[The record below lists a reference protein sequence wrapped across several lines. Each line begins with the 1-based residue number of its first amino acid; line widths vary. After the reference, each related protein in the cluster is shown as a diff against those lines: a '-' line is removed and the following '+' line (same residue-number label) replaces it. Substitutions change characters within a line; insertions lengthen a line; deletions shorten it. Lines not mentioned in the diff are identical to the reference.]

1 MKQSKLSNHAKI
13 WMLLGLFTVYVCLE
27 LSLNILLIDMYAQPI
42 QAVFGEHRITAERLE
57 LFGRTLSGFGLAL
70 AVATFI
76 PAKQFNLLIRD
87 KSQKVTSNTTL
98 TPKTARLINGIFR
111 PLLLVIVWALII
123 PCLRIAVD
131 GIVDTTS
138 NDKKLGAVRAI
149 VYKEA
154 YLAETVAIEG
164 FPQFDEIVSD
174 PKRRDLMVALIPS
187 LAYFS
192 SGFNQLIESNLEN
205 MADQFLL
212 NRQEEYFIKD
222 AIPRI
227 RQFDRT
233 YKQELASYQKAS
245 KDYLEALKKEN
256 NYSLIER
263 ERAALQN
270 KANDKINNHWKSYS
284 QALLDAD
291 NYKKEVAEDSTNA
304 IRKGYSS
311 VKDDYFSSNCNSACR
326 RQLKVDFAQYLTTLK
341 YDTGESFGVYLTADD
356 ITVAK
361 MLKSKYYLMA
371 MFERGRIN
379 YIHRVY
385 GIPEDME
392 YEEYNQSTQ
401 ALKIAL
407 GQFKEQGVKVADN
420 WSFNDERAL
429 HKAIEAKYKGRAKA
443 LWDEYRKSS
452 RFAVAKPRIDRVGFA
467 RLPQVTQY
475 AQKTLGSYYLAEF
488 SPSISERK
496 YKKLWLNK
504 QDNISFIKMVT
515 STAATAAFSPGGSMF
530 MLGKDAVKLAVIPP
544 MSIAASLLAIFLLF
558 IKLAVYLWP
567 KNKGYL
573 TLAML
578 AGILAFALPVGA
590 SITNKNAYHT
600 MMGNFAKAFSTV
612 DPFDKFFT
620 VGFGYVLDIENGIF
634 QTYRDLK
641 VVRLVGKIIKYQP
654 PHQADDSVNTPS
666 EAIAVHDEHLLR
678 SYDDFAYHWLSF
690 LPKSLGLGEVIKPF
704 DTNITVLKQDMN
716 VGAYMGVR
724 LENEKVAAVSMPNF
738 MQNSDIG
745 LLADQKFFYKPDVKG
760 LVEEFSSNYD
770 DPQYWLQLSQ
780 GNIGKQ
786 SLMQK
791 LELNM
796 AAYLNSNASTLALL
810 NTLNNKGQNNLILL
824 ELERNKKYRCFV
836 LGVVDAQMISDS
848 INVNFFDYQELPKCK
863 AVL

>member
-1 MKQSKLSNHAKI
+1 MILSQFSKQAKI
-13 WMLLGLFTVYVCLE
+13 LLLLSLFMVYVCLE

-42 QAVFGEHRITAERLE
+42 QAVFGEHRMTAERLE

-70 AVATFI
+70 ALATFI
-76 PAKQFNLLIRD
+76 PAKIFNVFIGD
-87 KSQKVTSNTTL
+87 EAKKVVANKPIE
-98 TPKTARLINGIFR
+98 PKTAQLINGVFR
-111 PLLLVIVWALII
+111 PLLLVLLWALII

-131 GIVDTTS
+131 GVVDTTS
-138 NDKKLGAVRAI
+138 NDKKLSAVRAI

-164 FPQFDEIVSD
+164 FPEFDDIVSD
-174 PKRRDLMVALIPS
+174 PQRKDLMVALIPS

-192 SGFNQLIESNLEN
+192 AGFNQLIESNLEN

-212 NRQEEYFIKD
+212 NRQEVSFITE

-245 KDYLEALKKEN
+245 KAYLVALKKEN
-256 NYSLIER
+256 NYSLIEQ
-263 ERAALQN
+263 ERLSLLNQ
-270 KANDKINNHWKSYS
+270 ANASITDHWKRYS

-291 NYKKEVAEDSTNA
+291 NYRKDVAEDANNA

-311 VKDDYFSSNCNSACR
+311 VKDDYFSSSCKSDCR
-326 RQLKVDFAQYLTTLK
+326 QQLKVDFAEYLSTLK

-361 MLKSKYYLMA
+361 MLKSKYYLMS
-371 MFERGRIN
+371 MFERGRIK
-379 YIHRVY
+379 YLHRQY

-392 YEEYNQSTQ
+392 YEQYNSSSQ
-401 ALKIAL
+401 AVSVAVNV
-407 GQFKEQGVKVADN
+407 FKKQGVTVA
-420 WSFNDERAL
+420 NDWTLSDQRGL

-443 LWDEYRKSS
+443 LWNDYRKNATFS
-452 RFAVAKPRIDRVGFA
+452 VTKPRLDRVGFA

-475 AQKTLGSYYLAEF
+475 AKQTLGNYYLAEF
-488 SPSISERK
+488 TPSISERK
-496 YKKLWLNK
+496 YKKLWLAK

-558 IKLAVYLWP
+558 IKLGVYLWSQS
-567 KNKGYL
+567 KGYL

-578 AGILAFALPVGA
+578 AGILAFGVPVGNSMA
-590 SITNKNAYHT
+590 DKNAYHV
-600 MMGNFAKAFSTV
+600 MMGNFAEAFSTV

-620 VGFGYVLDIENGIF
+620 IGFGYVLDIENGIF
-634 QTYRDLK
+634 QTYRDLT
-641 VVRLVGKIIKYQP
+641 VVKLVGQIIKYRPPYQLQDQAQP
-654 PHQADDSVNTPS
+654 V
-666 EAIAVHDEHLLR
+666 EAIAEHDEHFLCA
-678 SYDDFAYHWLSF
+678 YDDFAYTWLSF
-690 LPKSLGLGEVIKPF
+690 LPKHYGFGEVIKPF
-704 DTNITVLKQDMN
+704 DTNITVLKQDLN
-716 VGAYMGVR
+716 VGAYIGVR
-724 LENEKVAAVSMPNF
+724 LENEKVTSVNMPNF
-738 MQNSDIG
+738 LQNSDIG
-745 LLADQKFFYKPDVKG
+745 VLADQKFFYKPDVAG
-760 LVEEFSSNYD
+760 LVSEFASNFD
-770 DPQYWLQLSQ
+770 DPQYWLKLGQ
-780 GNIGKQ
+780 GDIGKE

-791 LELNM
+791 LEINM
-796 AAYLNSNASTLALL
+796 AAYLNNQPATLSLL
-810 NTLNNKGQNNLILL
+810 NTLHKKGQNNLILL
-824 ELERNKKYRCFV
+824 ELKRNKKYRCFV

-848 INVNFFDYQELPKCK
+848 INVNFFDYEELPKCK